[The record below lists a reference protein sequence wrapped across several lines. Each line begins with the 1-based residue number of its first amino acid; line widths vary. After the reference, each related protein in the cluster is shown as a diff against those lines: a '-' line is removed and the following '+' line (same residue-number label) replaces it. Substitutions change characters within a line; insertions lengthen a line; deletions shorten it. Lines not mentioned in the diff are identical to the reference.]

1 MKYKPVRDRC
11 CQNKKCQDHSKF
23 GEGNII
29 RHSKYKTRQGRQR
42 RYLCKTCKK
51 TFCSTKG
58 TPYYRLHKSRSDFD
72 EVIHMT
78 VEGVGI
84 SSISRIKRFAW
95 NTIASWQYLA
105 CQVAGEYNNQKLK
118 GVELIELQADEI
130 RTFASTKKKPMWIF
144 AAIEVWSRMW
154 ISKVVG
160 NRNYRNIKTLLNQ
173 VIDACQIVNSFI
185 FTTDGFEPYSWAAKN
200 ILGSI
205 CLYAQVIK
213 KRRKNRVI
221 KVERR
226 LIIRTKPKM
235 EQLLFESED
244 SSTINTSFIERLN
257 LTIRQGCAYLGRR
270 TACHSRYKDLLV
282 DNLALQMCYY
292 NFIRPHSALKFGD
305 EIRTPAMQ
313 AGLVKKQLSFRE
325 IFTAVAIL
333 FWWFSMS
340 LRTLVRVEVF
350 VVFDSVTTVA

>member
-1 MKYKPVRDRC
+1 MKNTPIKERS
-11 CQNKKCQDHSKF
+11 CQNEKCQDHSKF
-23 GEGNII
+23 GGGNII
-29 RHSKYKTRQGRQR
+29 RHSKYRTKQGRR
-42 RYLCKTCKK
+42 RCYLCKTCKM

-58 TPYYRLHKSRSDFD
+58 APYYRLHKPRSVFD
-72 EVIHMT
+72 EVVQMT

-84 SSISRIKRFAW
+84 SAISRVKRLAW
-95 NTIASWQYLA
+95 NTIASWQHLA
-105 CQVAGEYNNQKLK
+105 CQAADTFNNCKLK
-118 GVELIELQADEI
+118 GIELIELQADEI
-130 RTFASTKKKPMWIF
+130 RTFAITKKKPVWIF
-144 AAIEVWSRMW
+144 VAIEVWSRLW

-160 NRNYRNIKTLLNQ
+160 NRNYRNVKTLLNQ
-173 VIDACQIVNSFI
+173 VINSSRLVNLFI
-185 FTTDGFEPYSWAAKN
+185 FTTDGFEPYSRSAKS
-200 ILGSI
+200 LFDSI

-213 KRRKNRVI
+213 KWRKNRVI

-226 LIIRTKPKM
+226 LIIGTKAKM

-270 TACHSRYKDLLV
+270 TACHSRHKDFLA

-305 EIRTPAMQ
+305 ETRTPAMQ

-325 IFTAVAIL
+325 IFTKLEAI
-333 FWWFSMS
+333 FWWFSIF
-340 LRTLVRVEVF
+340 LRTWIRVEKL
-350 VVFDSVTTVA
+350 SWSPAQ